1 MIPPSQITVSIKPEL
16 HQSVFNTSSF
26 KPGSTLSLKVLEL
39 CGGRALIDFG
49 SFRAT
54 ADVKVPVTLGEE
66 LLVRVQESGRLLK
79 LSLLSPEPKNI
90 SSADSIA
97 PRPEKLPE
105 EKFKRIQSD
114 LKQIL
119 NHYLESK
126 TTGKIPKPI
135 FDLVENQAALQK
147 IFDSKKLATLSRV
160 VDVLLTEHT
169 SQQGRAVKQG
179 DSVELFQVFTYALA
193 PEKEKQAAKLKI
205 YYPKKEKAGSKKG
218 FQISLLL
225 AMDRLGDLRT
235 DFYLLEKDLTM
246 TFFVQDQTTRLKIQ
260 ENSPELRE
268 LLNPFFNQVLLRIM
282 VSKTKIKDFG
292 HEDIQTISERR
303 LDIRI

>member
-1 MIPPSQITVSIKPEL
+1 MIPPPQITVSIKPEL
-16 HQSVFNTSSF
+16 HQSIFNTSSF

-39 CGGRALIDFG
+39 SGGRALIDFG

-54 ADVKVPVTLGEE
+54 ADVKVPLTLGEE

-79 LSLLSPEPKNI
+79 LSLLTPEPKNI
-90 SSADSIA
+90 STPESIA
-97 PRPEKLPE
+97 PPTEKLPQE
-105 EKFKRIQSD
+105 IFKGFQLD

-126 TTGKIPKPI
+126 TTGKMPKQI
-135 FDLVENQAALQK
+135 LDLVENQAALQK
-147 IFDSKKLATLSRV
+147 IFALKKSATLSRV
-160 VDVLLTEHT
+160 VDVLLSEHT

-179 DSVELFQVFTYALA
+179 DSVEPSQVFTYALA

-205 YYPKKEKAGSKKG
+205 YYPKNEKTGTKKG

-225 AMDRLGDLRT
+225 ALDRLGDLRT

-246 TFFVQDQTTRLKIQ
+246 TFFVQDQTAKLKIQ

-268 LLNPFFNQVLLRIM
+268 LLNPFFNKVLLRIM
-282 VSKTKIKDFG
+282 VSEMKIKDFD
-292 HEDIQTISERR
+292 HEDIQTTSERR